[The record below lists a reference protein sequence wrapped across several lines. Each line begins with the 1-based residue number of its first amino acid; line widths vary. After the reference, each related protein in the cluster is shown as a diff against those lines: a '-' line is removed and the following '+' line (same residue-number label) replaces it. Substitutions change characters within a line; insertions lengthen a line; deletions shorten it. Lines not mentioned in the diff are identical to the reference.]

1 MNDSCKILFALPVE
15 IGINLVAADDARDE
29 AAFVVGPR
37 VAVLL
42 LVDRLQDLVQE
53 LEGDP

>member
-1 MNDSCKILFALPVE
+1 MLALPVE

-29 AAFVVGPR
+29 AAFTFVVGPR

-42 LVDRLQDLVQE
+42 RVDRLQDFVQE